1 MSSSL
6 VFLEVVVKLFDY
18 IWKPYSLFSKFWVN
32 CLLTFYFVHC
42 NNCALK
48 DVNGAC
54 YCTSSLVAPARAW
67 NERLEKPRNFEM
79 HTCHWPGAQLW
90 FRHKWRKLV
99 TASLLFQ
106 CIDGYSC
113 LSNWKVFFSS
123 CVSGFGLKI
132 SRIAFWRKR
141 LQMDSK
147 SHLTTNGLILGFFVG
162 KWLPLLTSYLYGPK
176 CARIAQLRFSFCD
189 IKVFWCLVWGVFWSV
204 L

>member
-1 MSSSL
+1 M
-6 VFLEVVVKLFDY
+6 VELFDY
-18 IWKPYSLFSKFWVN
+18 IWKPYSLFSKLWVN

-67 NERLEKPRNFEM
+67 NERLEKARNFEM

-99 TASLLFQ
+99 TASLLLI

-113 LSNWKVFFSS
+113 LRYGNEFVSALLQVKMEVFSYCTLTETFAIGIQNWFDHKWIHFCFFFVDICRVSSSS
-123 CVSGFGLKI
+123 CLHGLKSAKI
-132 SRIAFWRKR
+132 GP
-141 LQMDSK
+141 M
-147 SHLTTNGLILGFFVG
+147 FF
-162 KWLPLLTSYLYGPK
+162 
-176 CARIAQLRFSFCD
+176 FFDD
-189 IKVFWCLVWGVFWSV
+189 IKSFR
-204 L
+204 